1 MNRKTASNINWQD
14 MTFSKILEEMNE
26 AGQFKASFLVDS
38 QGLPIASLSSTYDAD
53 TTSAMTTLV
62 KNVVEQ
68 AHFRIN
74 LAEAEEVNIRA
85 DDQSHLVCRYFTLG
99 SETLILAVVVPPG
112 RTYRMVTNRAIRA
125 MKLLWDA

>member
-1 MNRKTASNINWQD
+1 MNTKTASKINWQD

-74 LAEAEEVNIRA
+74 LAEAVEVNIRA
-85 DDQSHLVCRYFTLG
+85 EDKSHLVCRYFSLG
-99 SETLILAVVVPPG
+99 AETLILAVVVPHG

-125 MKLLWDA
+125 MTLLWSS

>member
-1 MNRKTASNINWQD
+1 
-14 MTFSKILEEMNE
+14 MNE

-74 LAEAEEVNIRA
+74 LAEAVEVNIRA
-85 DDQSHLVCRYFTLG
+85 EDKSHLVCRYFSLG
-99 SETLILAVVVPPG
+99 DETLILAVVVPHG

-125 MKLLWDA
+125 MKLLWAS